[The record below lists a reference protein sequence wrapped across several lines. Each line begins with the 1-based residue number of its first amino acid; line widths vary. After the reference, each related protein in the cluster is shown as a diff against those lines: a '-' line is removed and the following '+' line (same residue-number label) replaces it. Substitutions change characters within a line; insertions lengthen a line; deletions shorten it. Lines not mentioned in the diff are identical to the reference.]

1 MSRPISVEKLKV
13 RIEKNSEDIR
23 EIKEKIKSK
32 QQRKEIKNDLINK
45 VDRMQLVDLI
55 LVQNAV
61 DILIARD
68 KMETSKR

>member
-1 MSRPISVEKLKV
+1 MNKEETLKDVSRELGKV
-13 RIEKNSEDIR
+13 YSTQDYMED
-23 EIKEKIKSK
+23 K
-32 QQRKEIKNDLINK
+32 RKEIKNDLINK

-68 KMETSKR
+68 KMKISKR

>member
-1 MSRPISVEKLKV
+1 MNKEETLKDVSRELGKV
-13 RIEKNSEDIR
+13 YSTQAYMENK
-23 EIKEKIKSK
+23 
-32 QQRKEIKNDLINK
+32 RKEIKNDLINK

-68 KMETSKR
+68 KMKISKR

>member
-1 MSRPISVEKLKV
+1 M
-13 RIEKNSEDIR
+13 ED
-23 EIKEKIKSK
+23 K
-32 QQRKEIKNDLINK
+32 RKEIKNDLINK